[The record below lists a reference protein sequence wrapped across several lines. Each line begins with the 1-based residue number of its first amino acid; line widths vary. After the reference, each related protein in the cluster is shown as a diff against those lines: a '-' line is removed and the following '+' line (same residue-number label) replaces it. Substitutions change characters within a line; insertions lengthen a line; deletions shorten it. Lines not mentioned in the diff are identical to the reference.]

1 MNAIY
6 LITII
11 AGCAAQN
18 VLKKAFTNKRGR
30 GGVFFFGALTALAA
44 LLFFICSGGKLNWEP
59 GLWPYSLGFALSY
72 GAGTVGAVAAVH
84 YGPLALTGLMTSY
97 SLLMPT
103 LYGLIFL
110 KDPIGVGLFP
120 GLALLVIS
128 LALITRR
135 NDEAPITLK
144 WGIFVALAFLGNGMC
159 SVVQKMQQVAF
170 GGGCKSEFMILALG
184 MVVLL
189 LGGGALLRERKEL
202 QENLKAGWY
211 LAVPCGLSNGLV
223 NLFVMILSALMP
235 VSVMFP
241 LISAGGI
248 VTTYL
253 FARFLYREKLTKI
266 QLVGFVLGIGSIVL
280 LNL

>member
-1 MNAIY
+1 MNAVY

-18 VLKKAFTNKRGR
+18 VLKKAFTNKRGN

-170 GGGCKSEFMILALG
+170 DGGCKSEFMILA
-184 MVVLL
+184 LL

-202 QENLKAGWY
+202 KENLKAGWY

-241 LISAGGI
+241 LISVGGI

-253 FARFLYREKLTKI
+253 FARFY
-266 QLVGFVLGIGSIVL
+266 IGK
-280 LNL
+280 N

>member
-18 VLKKAFTNKRGR
+18 VLKKGFTNKRGS

-44 LLFFICSGGKLNWEP
+44 LLFFICSGGKLTWEP
-59 GLWPYSLGFALSY
+59 GLWVYSLGFALAY

-84 YGPLALTGLMTSY
+84 YGPLSLTGLMTSY

-110 KDPIGVGLFP
+110 KDPIGLGLFP
-120 GLALLVIS
+120 GLALLVTS

-170 GGGCKSEFMILALG
+170 DGRCKSEFMILALG
-184 MVVLL
+184 MVVLF
-189 LGGGALLRERKEL
+189 LGGGSLLRERKDL
-202 QENLKAGWY
+202 KENCKIGWY
-211 LAVPCGLSNGLV
+211 LAVFCGLSNGLV
-223 NLFVMILSALMP
+223 NLFVMILSGRMP

-248 VTTYL
+248 VSTYL
-253 FARFLYREKLTKI
+253 FARLLYR
-266 QLVGFVLGIGSIVL
+266 
-280 LNL
+280 